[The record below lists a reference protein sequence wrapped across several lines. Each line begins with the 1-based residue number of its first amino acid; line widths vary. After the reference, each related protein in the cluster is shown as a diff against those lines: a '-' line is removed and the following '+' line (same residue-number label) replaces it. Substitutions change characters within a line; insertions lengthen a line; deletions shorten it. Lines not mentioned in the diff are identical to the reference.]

1 MVFADLPRYFALWNH
16 RNHSFRLY
24 ESTNKS
30 WITVREHSLRELPP
44 PATSQLIEKP
54 PSCRYGF
61 TDVKG
66 YGTFFFGVINTF
78 IRADMEYQVVI
89 GDYSENSIH
98 DPLLFSTSPSYY
110 CTIMENIHTQFKDH
124 PNYTHLTPPPR
135 IQRLSSDLLPLP
147 TERVALA
154 LARDS
159 VCQKE
164 VCPITQDVLKP
175 GKVAVTACLCVFQAD
190 PLSHWA
196 LHNSSCPSCRT
207 PLAFRI
213 VVV

>member
-1 MVFADLPRYFALWNH
+1 MVFADLPRYIAHWNH
-16 RNHSFRLY
+16 RSHSFRLY

-30 WITVREHSLRELPP
+30 WITVREYSLRELPP
-44 PATSQLIEKP
+44 PVTSRLIEKP

-61 TDVKG
+61 VDIKG
-66 YGTFFFGVINTF
+66 YGTFFFGVTSNYIS
-78 IRADMEYQVVI
+78 ADMDYQIVVGEYSDNFI
-89 GDYSENSIH
+89 YDSIF
-98 DPLLFSTSPSYY
+98 FSTSPDYY
-110 CTIMENIHTQFKDH
+110 CTVMENIHTQFKEH
-124 PNYTHLTPPPR
+124 PHYTHLTPPPR
-135 IQRLSSDLLPLP
+135 IKRFSSELLKLP

-159 VCQKE
+159 IRQKE
-164 VCPITQDVLKP
+164 VCPITQYVLKP

-190 PLSHWA
+190 PLSQWA
-196 LHNSSCPSCRT
+196 LHNTSCPSCRA